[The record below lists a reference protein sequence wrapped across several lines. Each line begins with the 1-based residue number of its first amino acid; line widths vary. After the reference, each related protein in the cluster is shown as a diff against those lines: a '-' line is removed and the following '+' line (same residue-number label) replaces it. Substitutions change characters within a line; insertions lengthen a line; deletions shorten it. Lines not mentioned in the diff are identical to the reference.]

1 MTHQILYIDTA
12 FQHQAKQPRQYR
24 SADYAFFRSQKVD
37 ACGPI
42 SEPGQQGRLTL

>member
-1 MTHQILYIDTA
+1 MLHQILYIDTV

-24 SADYAFFRSQKVD
+24 SADYACLLRQEVD

-42 SEPGQQGRLTL
+42 SEPGQQSRLTL